1 MELYFGYPSDTDHN
15 HDFSRD
21 EITINADI
29 MYNGE
34 AISNFSIKCD
44 SRCTITNDANYVK
57 INTTYPL
64 VINLNSIDELPLEDE
79 YVLSFDNV
87 YLEYTKLSR
96 YSRLTY

>member
-1 MELYFGYPSDTDHN
+1 MELYFGYPSGTDKN

-21 EITINADI
+21 EIAINADI

-44 SRCTITNDANYVK
+44 SRCTITKDANYVK

-64 VINLNSIDELPLEDE
+64 VINLHSIELPLEDE

-87 YLEYTKLSR
+87 YLEYTNSHPDI
-96 YSRLTY
+96 SG

>member
-1 MELYFGYPSDTDHN
+1 MELYFGYPSGTDKN
-15 HDFSRD
+15 YDFSRD

-44 SRCTITNDANYVK
+44 SRCTITKDANYVK

-64 VINLNSIDELPLEDE
+64 VINLNSIELPLEDE

-87 YLEYTKLSR
+87 YLEYTNSS
-96 YSRLTY
+96 YPDIAG